1 VCNNSAWKPVWDA
14 IAADYHLSKG
24 SDPNVVFGL
33 LNCDSSTANS
43 AFCDS
48 LPIKVYP
55 TFLISGYGNYYDS
68 ATKIR
73 SMVTYPYKIG
83 IVTQHIRDWAGV
95 MLGISAARRKLS
107 VFGRLFGRREKQQTA
122 YVKKLQQQLAELEA
136 QDAVKPALKSQKAS
150 ARKSAPID
158 DGYDGDPFAALHELD
173 YDEAYTPLIACVV
186 DQAQEYCEDPDRTAN
201 EPFCDILYDCIDS
214 GLAADECRPQK
225 CPFKGPE
232 GFAMVTQCLTEDV
245 LVEYAK
251 WWHQQKATLQTAKVD
266 GSTKSVLKA

>member
-1 VCNNSAWKPVWDA
+1 M
-14 IAADYHLSKG
+14 
-24 SDPNVVFGL
+24 FGQL
-33 LNCDSSTANS
+33 DCEATSANS

-55 TFLISGYGNYYDS
+55 TFLVSGYGNYYDS
-68 ATKIR
+68 STNVR
-73 SMVTYPYKIG
+73 SIVTYPYKIG
-83 IVTQHIRDWAGV
+83 IVSQHVRDWAGV
-95 MLGISAARRKLS
+95 MLGISAARRKVS
-107 VFGRLFGRREKQQTA
+107 AFGRVFSLGRREKQQRT

-136 QDAVKPALKSQKAS
+136 QDAVKPARKSQKAS
-150 ARKSAPID
+150 ARSAAPVD
-158 DGYDGDPFAALHELD
+158 DGYEGDPFAALHELD

-186 DQAQEYCEDPDRTAN
+186 DQAQEYCEDPARTAK

-225 CPFKGPE
+225 CPFKEPE

-251 WWHQQKATLQTAKVD
+251 WWHQQKATMQTAKVD
-266 GSTKSVLKA
+266 SSAKSSPKV